1 MSAPL
6 PLSGANPYALGYQK
20 RQFKVQ
26 SPSLPG
32 SNAVHAGL
40 VGSQTVFDSLVSP
53 PAAGVTAEAQTP
65 LVEQAEFLN
74 LTPQTITVNGAPTS
88 FSFRLAYQGI
98 PTAVAI
104 TQATDHTA
112 LQAALVAVSSIGAG
126 NATVVGGAGGPWTVT
141 VLLAP
146 PLSLL
151 EVQSASFVG
160 GTHPEVVVT
169 SPARQPG
176 IIPF

>member
-1 MSAPL
+1 
-6 PLSGANPYALGYQK
+6 LGYQK

-26 SPSLPG
+26 SVSLPG

-40 VGSQTVFDSLVSP
+40 VGAQTVFDSLVSP

-65 LVEQAEFLN
+65 LVEEAEFFD

-88 FSFRLAYQGI
+88 FSFQLAYEGI
-98 PTAVAI
+98 PTTTL

-112 LQAALVAVSSIGAG
+112 MQAALVAVSTIGAG
-126 NATVVGGAGGPWTVT
+126 NATVVGSAGGPWTVT
-141 VLLAP
+141 LLMAA

-151 EVQSASFVG
+151 TVQSVSFVG
-160 GTHPEVVVT
+160 GTHPEIVVT
-169 SPARQPG
+169 SPAKQPG
-176 IIPF
+176 IIPY